1 MQTKISQ
8 KPEKRRHQYQ
18 NGRDTIVREVTPFLD
33 TISQTVTVRYDIS
46 VNRNGKIIKQIQE
59 NYVMRFMF
67 IRKWPFSCNRQVWSW
82 SIAAHFLKQHSKK
95 GVFTGCH
102 SRLDLTIVTPIN
114 TNPLFKTFNQKNSS
128 MLCIGVNKIKIHFDT
143 SQLCCGVVHLYN
155 LMCCLC
161 NDRVSYAYQ
170 YQDRTGRLIFRYDN
184 AAHRPVLGF
193 NEHKYS
199 SDGTIYEVVLPDIFD
214 LVDEVISHL

>member
-128 MLCIGVNKIKIHFDT
+128 MLCIGVNKIKINFDT
-143 SQLCCGVVHLYN
+143 SQLCCGVVHYLE
-155 LMCCLC
+155 
-161 NDRVSYAYQ
+161 SHA
-170 YQDRTGRLIFRYDN
+170 GRDLNVTFSIYSSSFRSTLIFLASTLDI
-184 AAHRPVLGF
+184 PIVWWWTDLFLIFKFSF
-193 NEHKYS
+193 NH
-199 SDGTIYEVVLPDIFD
+199 
-214 LVDEVISHL
+214 